1 MKKMNSLS
9 AIVILGMLLASIA
22 PVFAPASKAHDAIW
36 ADGQIW
42 DTVLTPATF
51 KAPKN
56 PNSVDLLFVFD
67 ESGLMGQRP
76 IGEAAPYEDDYNG
89 GRWWVCLVV
98 FTEVGLAVHDAD
110 DDGWVDFELM
120 SDDEGMAHYD
130 LGHLTVIPTDT
141 YFVCPL
147 VTFEE

>member
-1 MKKMNSLS
+1 MRKMYFLS
-9 AIVILGMLLASIA
+9 AVVILGMLLAWIA

-56 PNSVDLLFVFD
+56 LKSVDVLLVFD
-67 ESGLMGQRP
+67 GSGLMGQRP
-76 IGEAAPYEDDYNG
+76 VAEAAPYEDDYNG

-98 FTEVGLAVHDAD
+98 FTPAGLVVHDGN

-120 SDDEGMAHYD
+120 SDDEVLAHFG
-130 LGHLTVIPTDT
+130 LGHLTVTPTDT

-147 VTFEE
+147 VTFEK